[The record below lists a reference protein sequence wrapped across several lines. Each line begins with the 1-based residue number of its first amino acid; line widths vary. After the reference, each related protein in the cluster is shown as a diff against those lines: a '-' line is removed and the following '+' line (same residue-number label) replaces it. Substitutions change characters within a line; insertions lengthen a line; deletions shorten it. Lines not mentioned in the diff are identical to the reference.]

1 VSPAAV
7 DSSDHHCT
15 AQYAQPVHERF
26 MVQCGTIHVLTVCPC
41 PGWYLSTH
49 VLLHSLISHSCIARC
64 NKPLLR
70 VQPDSTSQPL
80 HLKNAAIALLLQPVA
95 PAACRCQVAAA
106 ASINMQSYVSVSKLP
121 SHQAT
126 RSLLATPTT
135 PDGGHLYNWSNAS
148 TSNAILVV
156 ISSSLPGVFTRH
168 CWSGHPAPTAAGA
181 ST

>member
-1 VSPAAV
+1 
-7 DSSDHHCT
+7 
-15 AQYAQPVHERF
+15 
-26 MVQCGTIHVLTVCPC
+26 M
-41 PGWYLSTH
+41 
-49 VLLHSLISHSCIARC
+49 ARC

-70 VQPDSTSQPL
+70 VQPDRTAQPL
-80 HLKNAAIALLLQPVA
+80 DIRSAAIALLLQPVA

-106 ASINMQSYVSVSKLP
+106 ASIYMQSYVSLSKPP

-126 RSLLATPTT
+126 KSLLTIPTT
-135 PDGGHLYNWSNAS
+135 PDGGHLYNWSDAS

-181 ST
+181 STYVRVVSHFCKQACEVCVHCRHWATAAEGWALRQCS